1 MAYSSVL
8 VAGGTGFIGGHLVAR
23 LAETGVAI
31 IVPTRHA
38 ERARHLLVL
47 PGVDVVE
54 ANVNDEATLDRLL
67 KNVDAVINLVG
78 VLHSAAGP
86 AGSPYGPGFAH
97 AHVALPRKIVAAC
110 GANKVR
116 RYLHMSALGA
126 DSKGPSMYSRS
137 KADGELAAKSDPAL
151 AVTIFRPS
159 VVFGEDDH
167 FLNLFA
173 HLQRILPVILLGG
186 ANAKL
191 QPVYVKDVALAYVNA
206 LENPAAIGKTYEIA
220 GPEVYTLR
228 ELVRLA
234 GIYSG
239 HPRPIIG
246 LPEPLARF
254 MALLMEHMPGRPLMS
269 RDNLASLKVDNVASG
284 PIDPALLPK
293 PTPLEAIAPFCLRP
307 RTGGVEEVVINPP
320 TVL

>member
-1 MAYSSVL
+1 
-8 VAGGTGFIGGHLVAR
+8 
-23 LAETGVAI
+23 
-31 IVPTRHA
+31 
-38 ERARHLLVL
+38 
-47 PGVDVVE
+47 
-54 ANVNDEATLDRLL
+54 
-67 KNVDAVINLVG
+67 
-78 VLHSAAGP
+78 
-86 AGSPYGPGFAH
+86 
-97 AHVALPRKIVAAC
+97 LPRKIVAAC

-173 HLQRILPVILLGG
+173 RLQRILPVILLGG

-254 MALLMEHMPGRPLMS
+254 MALLMEHMPGGPLMS